1 MPQYMLLLH
10 EPAVSNGGPP
20 SPAEMQAIIERYKA
34 WSGRLA
40 QSGNLRG
47 GEKLADGSGRV
58 LRKDMAVHDGPYA
71 ESKEVIGGY
80 FLIEAA
86 DYNEAARLS
95 ADCPHLEFG
104 PVEIREI
111 EKV

>member
-1 MPQYMLLLH
+1 MPQYILLLH
-10 EPAVSNGGPP
+10 EPAVPNGGAP
-20 SPAEMQAIIERYKA
+20 SPAEMQAIIAKYQA

-58 LRKDMAVHDGPYA
+58 LRQGMAVHDGPYA

-80 FLIEAA
+80 FLIEAT
-86 DYNEAARLS
+86 DYDEAARLS
-95 ADCPHLEFG
+95 ADCPHLDFG
-104 PVEIREI
+104 VVEIREI